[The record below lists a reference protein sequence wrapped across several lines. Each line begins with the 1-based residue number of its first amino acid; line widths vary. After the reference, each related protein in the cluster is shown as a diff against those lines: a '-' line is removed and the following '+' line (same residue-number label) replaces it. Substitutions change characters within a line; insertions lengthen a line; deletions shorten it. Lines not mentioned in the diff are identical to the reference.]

1 MQPGD
6 KVQIVLDAKVLK
18 ETCNGLM
25 VAVDVGGI
33 TRLFHKPGTDL
44 VQDAV
49 VTWTQE

>member
-1 MQPGD
+1 MNQGD
-6 KVQIVLDAKVLK
+6 KVKIVLHATVLK

-25 VAVDVGGI
+25 VAVEVGGI

-44 VQDAV
+44 VQDSV